1 MKPIF
6 ALSCAVLVLASC
18 QSFLSNGQP
27 DFTFTVNSPYQDDLV
42 LISVSGLE
50 MVNRLTTGN
59 QVVGLEV
66 EIRNKSDKPL
76 TIKWG
81 DSSIEYN
88 NKSHVVFLD
97 GHFYSDAGK
106 PMPDA
111 YLPPGRR
118 VTSGVVPADNVPSA
132 SSAAYGANQAPFDPI
147 YSKDITCHVAID
159 LGGESRMYVVRV
171 LIGGEDQK

>member
-97 GHFYSDAGK
+97 GQFYSDAGK

-118 VTSGVVPADNVPSA
+118 VTSGVVPANNVPSA
-132 SSAAYGANQAPFDPI
+132 SSSAYGANQAPFDPI

-171 LIGGEDQK
+171 LIGGGDQK